1 MLLTTT
7 HSHLIVGVKEPG
19 EAMKG
24 VLMDDIEKSR
34 VRLIHW
40 IEHNVEHLKGYNE
53 VALILEK
60 DGLTSAS
67 DSIRRGVSLIEAAN
81 EEFGTALAGLSAP
94 TEEISPSESEAATG
108 HAHGHGHGHGHGH
121 KH

>member
-1 MLLTTT
+1 ME
-7 HSHLIVGVKEPG
+7 HSHLIVCVKASG

-53 VALILEK
+53 VAQILER
-60 DGLTSAS
+60 DGFASAS
-67 DSIRRGVSLIEAAN
+67 DNIRLGVSLIQAAN
-81 EEFGTALAGLSAP
+81 EAFGRALAGLSAP
-94 TEEISPSESEAATG
+94 AGEVSASESETTQG
-108 HAHGHGHGHGHGH
+108 HTHEHEHGHDHAH

>member
-1 MLLTTT
+1 
-7 HSHLIVGVKEPG
+7 
-19 EAMKG
+19 MKG

-53 VALILEK
+53 VAQILER
-60 DGLTSAS
+60 DGFASAS

-81 EEFGTALAGLSAP
+81 EQFGVALAGLSPP
-94 TEEISPSESEAATG
+94 TGEASASDSEAERG
-108 HAHGHGHGHGHGH
+108 HAHEHEHGHEHAH